1 MPITIDGLVSG
12 LDRPRNRIP
21 KETRHLMN
29 PCLKYR
35 NAKANAWTRIDM
47 LLVIYEAA
55 IEALDRGIA
64 ILESQEHSD
73 LLHARTDAQRK
84 ILLIAEGLSIDEDPT
99 VAQIMNLCVFVL
111 DQLQSDS
118 VEQWKTSVKLIE
130 TLHEG
135 FQEIADDARQ
145 LERTGQIPQLRT

>member
-1 MPITIDGLVSG
+1 
-12 LDRPRNRIP
+12 
-21 KETRHLMN
+21 MN
-29 PCLKYR
+29 PHLKYR

-84 ILLIAEGLSIDEDPT
+84 ILLIAEGLFIDEDPT
-99 VAQIMNLCVFVL
+99 VAQIMNLCVFV
-111 DQLQSDS
+111 
-118 VEQWKTSVKLIE
+118 
-130 TLHEG
+130 
-135 FQEIADDARQ
+135 
-145 LERTGQIPQLRT
+145 

>member
-1 MPITIDGLVSG
+1 
-12 LDRPRNRIP
+12 
-21 KETRHLMN
+21 MN
-29 PCLKYR
+29 PHLKYR

-55 IEALDRGIA
+55 IEALDRGIE
-64 ILESQEHSD
+64 ILESQDHSD
-73 LLHARTDAQRK
+73 LLQARIDTQRR

-99 VAQIMNLCVFVL
+99 AAHIMKLCVFVL
-111 DQLQSDS
+111 DQVQTDS
-118 VEQWKTSVKLIE
+118 PEQWKTSVQLIE

-135 FQEIADDARQ
+135 FQEIADDARE

>member
-1 MPITIDGLVSG
+1 
-12 LDRPRNRIP
+12 
-21 KETRHLMN
+21 MN
-29 PCLKYR
+29 PHLKYR